1 MKTNYEYLI
10 SDREAL
16 VDILEASEWIRQI
29 EGEYCM
35 KICPNRN
42 GNICL
47 CGGGDD
53 CNAPHTLK
61 EQISLWLDIE
71 A

>member
-16 VDILEASEWIRQI
+16 VDILETSEWLNQI
-29 EGEYCM
+29 EGEYCT

-42 GNICL
+42 SDISL
-47 CGGGDD
+47 CRDGGD

>member
-16 VDILEASEWIRQI
+16 VDILETSEWIRQI
-29 EGEYCM
+29 EGEYCT

-42 GNICL
+42 GDISL
-47 CGGGDD
+47 CGDGDD

>member
-1 MKTNYEYLI
+1 MRTNYEYLI
-10 SDREAL
+10 SYKEAL
-16 VDILEASEWIRQI
+16 IDILETSDWISQI
-29 EGEYCM
+29 EGEYCA

-42 GNICL
+42 GDISL
-47 CGGGDD
+47 CGDGDD
-53 CNAPHTLK
+53 CNAPHTLR